1 MTQPSKPRALTY
13 TEMMNGGRQQLEQE
27 EHIVSRT
34 CSKSSTSFSALSIT
48 DRYDN
53 KARLL
58 RFTHQMQDQE
68 PDAT

>member
-1 MTQPSKPRALTY
+1 
-13 TEMMNGGRQQLEQE
+13 MMNGGRQQLEQE
-27 EHIVSRT
+27 EHMREQELQQ
-34 CSKSSTSFSALSIT
+34 KSSTSFSAISIT